1 MTDSERLN
9 SRLDAASRRRP
20 AKTGGPA
27 PIGDTLPQNIFE
39 LARKHVVDPAKI
51 RFATDAEIARKDEEI
66 RRERLERK
74 AEIML
79 ARLPSRYRQADY
91 IAGSYGMQA
100 ARWVSDYR
108 YKGTRKSLVIMG
120 TVGTGKT
127 WLAAAIARDL
137 MVNTDRP
144 VPVTFITVADMI
156 DLLRTARPG
165 MDVDMAQFANAPVLV
180 LDDLGSEYQTEW
192 SRAQMYRLSHAR
204 YHDGLPTIVTT
215 NLKGQEIHDTYEART
230 VQRLFGGAAKIDMVG
245 ESRRTLPF

>member
-79 ARLPSRYRQADY
+79 SRLPSRYRQADY
-91 IAGSYGMQA
+91 IAGSYGLQA
-100 ARWVSDYR
+100 ARWVADYR
-108 YKGTRKSLVIMG
+108 GGARKSLVIMG

-137 MVNTDRP
+137 MVNTDHP

>member
-27 PIGDTLPQNIFE
+27 PISHVLPQSILE
-39 LARKHVVDPAKI
+39 LARKHVVDPDKI
-51 RFATDAEIARKDEEI
+51 RFATDAEIEAKETEV

-79 ARLPSRYRQADY
+79 SRLPSRYREADY
-91 IAGSYGMQA
+91 IAGAYGLQA

-108 YKGTRKSLVIMG
+108 AGARKSLVIMG

-137 MVNTDRP
+137 MVNTDQP

>member
-9 SRLDAASRRRP
+9 RRLDAASRRRP
-20 AKTGGPA
+20 ATTGDPA
-27 PIGDTLPQNIFE
+27 PIGKIIPQAI
-39 LARKHVVDPAKI
+39 LDVTRKHVTDPSKI
-51 RFATDAEIARKDEEI
+51 RFATDAEIAAKDE
-66 RRERLERK
+66 RDRLDYLARK

-79 ARLPSRYRQADY
+79 SRLPSRYRQADY
-91 IAGSYGMQA
+91 IAGPYGRQA
-100 ARWVSDYR
+100 AQWVADYR
-108 YKGTRKSLVIMG
+108 AGARKSLVIMG

-137 MVNTDRP
+137 MVNTERP
-144 VPVTFITVADMI
+144 VPTTFITVADMI

-192 SRAQMYRLSHAR
+192 SRAQMYRLAHAR

-230 VQRLFGGAAKIDMVG
+230 VQRLFGGASKIDMVG